1 MTTRTR
7 NIAKTAT
14 LFALLVFVAAPALA
28 IAQDAASG
36 APSGPKPPDHFYK
49 LNMTVEELNDA
60 GQPSNSRTYSAIIET
75 GPGSQEIRTGS
86 RVPIATGTEGGG
98 TNVQFQYIDVGVNV
112 DVRKVEEIG
121 DKLSF
126 TLVADVSS
134 IAPMEKMTGQLAG
147 EPVIRQNKWNSSVL
161 IPIGKP
167 IVVFSADDLVD
178 KGRMQV
184 QVTATRVD

>member
-14 LFALLVFVAAPALA
+14 LFALLAFVAAPAL
-28 IAQDAASG
+28 AQDAASG